1 MFFDAF
7 WYARQSF
14 LAEQQKKAKNC
25 VKFKVHE
32 PYWKVDVA
40 SVCLFVWGQPYCSGS
55 SVAPQPVVYD
65 LYLRANF
72 GGFKIH
78 FALC

>member
-40 SVCLFVWGQPYCSGS
+40 SVCLFGDSLIVQ
-55 SVAPQPVVYD
+55 
-65 LYLRANF
+65 
-72 GGFKIH
+72 
-78 FALC
+78 ALLWHPSQ